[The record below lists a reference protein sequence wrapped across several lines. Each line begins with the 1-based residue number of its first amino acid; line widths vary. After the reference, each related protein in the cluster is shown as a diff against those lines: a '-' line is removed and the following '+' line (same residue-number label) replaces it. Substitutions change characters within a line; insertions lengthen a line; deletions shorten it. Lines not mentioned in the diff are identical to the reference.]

1 MANRIL
7 TLFFLLLSH
16 SAFAVTVSGQWLPGI
31 VEPSVLG
38 LVAILLYILVAIRCV
53 YKASASKVFGG
64 NDQLWFYLA
73 AFLLLLAINK
83 QFDLQ
88 GWVAQTIKQ
97 QLIAYGLFDDRDTI
111 LGIFVAVAILSTI
124 IVLFNIRVY
133 LASIWRNYK
142 LAYIGIILLC
152 LVISLNV
159 ISNERLSEISQF
171 QLMGA
176 SSSVW
181 IEICALLLISLSS
194 LFKNKTVFF
203 KHSKLS
209 ELSSIVDIA
218 KDGDLA
224 RCPQCG
230 TQGVSKTEHDRKY
243 KCRKCGYVYR
253 IRTLSRV

>member
-1 MANRIL
+1 MTNRFLI
-7 TLFFLLLSH
+7 LFFLLLSH
-16 SAFAVTVSGQWLPGI
+16 SAVAATVSGQWLPGI
-31 VEPSVLG
+31 VEPSILG

-53 YKASASKVFGG
+53 YKAYASKTFGG

-88 GWVAQTIKQ
+88 GWFAQTIKQ
-97 QLIAYGLFDDRDTI
+97 QLIMYGLYDDRDTI
-111 LGIFVAVAILSTI
+111 LGIFVAVAILSAI

-133 LASIWRNYK
+133 LANIWRNYK
-142 LAYIGIILLC
+142 LACIGITLLC
-152 LVISLNV
+152 LVVSLNL
-159 ISNERLSEISQF
+159 ISSESIAAISQI

-181 IEICALLLISLSS
+181 AEICALLLISISS
-194 LFKNKTVFF
+194 FFTNKTVFF

-209 ELSSIVDIA
+209 ELSSTVDIA

-253 IRTLSRV
+253 IRTLNCV